1 MNWKDRYAKLT
12 SITQLSVGDF
22 ISWKRVNK
30 RYAIITKINGDRVW
44 GNYNDDKM
52 KSLQGISD
60 CGGGLSY
67 VCFTTENT
75 FNIHRELQ

>member
-1 MNWKDRYAKLT
+1 MNWKKRFTELT
-12 SITQLSVGDF
+12 SIKQLSVGDF
-22 ISWKRVNK
+22 ISWKQTNK
-30 RYAIITKINGDRVW
+30 RYAIITKIDGDRVW

-60 CGGGLSY
+60 CGGRLSY

-75 FNIHRELQ
+75 FDIQREQR